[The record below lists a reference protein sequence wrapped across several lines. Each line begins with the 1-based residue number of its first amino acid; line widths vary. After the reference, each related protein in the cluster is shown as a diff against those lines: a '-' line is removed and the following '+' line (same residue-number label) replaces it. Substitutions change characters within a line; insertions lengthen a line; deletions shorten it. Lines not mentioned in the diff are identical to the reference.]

1 MAPTPRRV
9 RQLLSWIATAA
20 VWCSVLTAV
29 IVVGA
34 HSAFPRIDP
43 ASAAVLGGIGAACAG
58 LLMWRA
64 AGRIAPGRRVTYQLL
79 AAGIQTIA
87 AAIAASCWLPGGA
100 ASVTAGLGFSTA
112 VVIWSLALLRLPDNG
127 WDPQAVQ
134 RRLVD
139 GAFVGLCFLFALW
152 LLAFRPLFQQ
162 YRGHLADG
170 DLAIVIPAMMG
181 VIMLGVGFTT
191 TFRIQRWRRRH
202 ALAYMAVFAVHLTAM
217 ATFITWQWNR
227 PDERV
232 LWWSVAWVATCAALL
247 GVTYLART
255 QKPAPV
261 DKPNYPGV
269 HYTVMGGA
277 AGLAAA
283 AVLFNGAHAGALPLD
298 AALLALAAAGALAAR
313 LVLTYFDVRRV
324 TGEAAARQ
332 RKLSA
337 IVGVASDTVLVLDP
351 DLTVTWHPEDSAW
364 RPATES
370 GSCVGASFLDLVH
383 IDDRRGAEE
392 DLRALLDG
400 ISHTRHVSLNVRV
413 RDSARRWRH
422 TETVVTDL
430 RGKPQVRGLVARV
443 EDVGARRSL
452 ETELARMAYTDPL
465 TGLANRRALL
475 QSLEDG
481 VSAEEHQTALLLLDL
496 DGFKNVNDTRGHDFG
511 DELLVEVSRRIKE
524 LLRPTDVGARL
535 GGDEFAILLRA
546 SWSEAVATGKALVAR
561 LGEPYDFHD
570 ESTVFTTGSVG
581 IATAAEGLGDPEILL
596 RNADLALRAAK
607 QAGKNRY
614 ATYDAEFD
622 RKVRRRNELTQELR
636 GAIRRDELR
645 LVYQPVFATADRSI
659 VGAEA
664 LMRWHHPRLG
674 HVSPGEFIPAAT
686 ESGLTQD
693 LAVWTVNRA
702 AEQLATWAA
711 AGIKAW
717 ISVNVSV
724 KELHTH
730 LFATEVN
737 TALIAAGVPARRL
750 VLEVTEHDF
759 SHQMNTLVAQLSAL
773 RGAGVRIALDDFG
786 SGYSSLGQLDRLP
799 VDILK
804 IDRDLVA
811 KDDGGVGPLAAV
823 TVELGRLLGMEVIAE
838 GVETDTQLNA
848 MIAAEAP
855 LVQGYLLA
863 KPMEP
868 DDLTRWLADD
878 PKSLPPALPAQSAP
892 AEPVAPVTVPDDAAE
907 APQTGDTPN
916 DVPKSEKS

>member
-1 MAPTPRRV
+1 MTATPRRV
-9 RQLLSWIATAA
+9 RQLLSWTATAA
-20 VWCSVLTAV
+20 VWCSVLTAA
-29 IVVGA
+29 IVVGLQTSPGSIA
-34 HSAFPRIDP
+34 PGT
-43 ASAAVLGGIGAACAG
+43 AAALGSVGAACAG
-58 LLMWRA
+58 SLMWRA
-64 AGRIAPGRRVTYQLL
+64 AGRIAAGRRPTYQLM
-79 AAGIQTIA
+79 AAGIQTMA
-87 AAIAASCWLPGGA
+87 AAFAASCWLPDPAADSVAGTGFA
-100 ASVTAGLGFSTA
+100 ASVVLWA
-112 VVIWSLALLRLPDNG
+112 LALLRLPDSG
-127 WDPQAVQ
+127 WAPQAVQ

-139 GAFVGLCFLFALW
+139 GSFVGLCALFFSWTLFA
-152 LLAFRPLFQQ
+152 RPLFAEM
-162 YRGHLADG
+162 RGPLGEG
-170 DLAIVIPAMMG
+170 DLAIVIPGMMG
-181 VIMLGVGFTT
+181 IVMLGVGFTT

-202 ALAYMAVFAVHLTAM
+202 AFAYVAVFAVHFTGLS
-217 ATFITWQWNR
+217 TFVAWQWGR
-227 PDERV
+227 PEDRV
-232 LWWSVAWVATCAALL
+232 LWWSVLWVATCAALL
-247 GVTYLART
+247 GVTFLART

-269 HYTVMGGA
+269 HYTVMAGA
-277 AGLAAA
+277 GALAAA
-283 AVLFNGAHAGALPLD
+283 AVLINGATRGTLPLD
-298 AALLALAAAGALAAR
+298 ATLLGLAAVGALGAR
-313 LVLTYFDVRRV
+313 LTLTYFDVRRV

-332 RKLSA
+332 RRLSA

-364 RPATES
+364 RPATEA
-370 GSCVGASFLDLVH
+370 GTCVGASFLDLVH
-383 IDDRRGAEE
+383 IDDRRGTEE
-392 DLRALLDG
+392 DLRTLLDG
-400 ISHTRHVSLNVRV
+400 LSHTGQVSLNIRV

-430 RGKPQVRGLVARV
+430 RGRPQVRGLVARV

-452 ETELARMAYTDPL
+452 ETELARMAYSDPL

-481 VSAEEHQTALLLLDL
+481 VAAEEHQTALLLLDL

-546 SWSEAVATGKALVAR
+546 SWSEAVATAKALVAR
-561 LGEPYDFHD
+561 LSEPYEFHD
-570 ESTVFTTGSVG
+570 ESTVFVTGSVG
-581 IATAAEGLGDPEILL
+581 IATAAEGLGDPELLL

-622 RKVRRRNELTQELR
+622 RRVRRKNELSQELR
-636 GAIRRDELR
+636 GAIGRDELR
-645 LVYQPVFATADRSI
+645 LVYQPVYDITDRTI

-664 LMRWHHPRLG
+664 LLRWNHPRLG
-674 HVSPGEFIPAAT
+674 QVSPGEFIPAAT

-702 AEQLATWAA
+702 AEQLAAWQTG
-711 AGIKAW
+711 GIKAW

-737 TALIAAGVPARRL
+737 TALIAAGVPAKRL

-759 SHQMNTLVAQLSAL
+759 SHQMNTLIAQLGAL

-786 SGYSSLGQLDRLP
+786 SGYSSLGQLERLP
-799 VDILK
+799 VDIIK
-804 IDRDLVA
+804 IDRDLIA

-823 TVELGRLLGMEVIAE
+823 TVALGRILGMEVIAE
-838 GVETDTQLNA
+838 GVETDLQLNA
-848 MIAAEAP
+848 MIAAQAP

-863 KPMEP
+863 KPMDP
-868 DDLTRWLADD
+868 DDLTRWLTEE
-878 PKSLPPALPAQSAP
+878 PRALASEAY
-892 AEPVAPVTVPDDAAE
+892 TVPE
-907 APQTGDTPN
+907 PRDTPS
-916 DVPKSEKS
+916 DVPESEKS

>member
-1 MAPTPRRV
+1 MTPTPRRV
-9 RQLLSWIATAA
+9 RQSLSWTATAA
-20 VWCSVLTAV
+20 VWCSVLA
-29 IVVGA
+29 
-34 HSAFPRIDP
+34 
-43 ASAAVLGGIGAACAG
+43 AAVVVALDTSPQTIAPGTAAALGSLGAACAG
-58 LLMWRA
+58 SLMWRA
-64 AGRIAPGRRVTYQLL
+64 AKRIEPGRRTTYQLM
-79 AAGIQTIA
+79 AAGIQTMAASFA
-87 AAIAASCWLPGGA
+87 AACWLPDPAGDAVAGSGFA
-100 ASVTAGLGFSTA
+100 AA
-112 VVIWSLALLRLPDNG
+112 VVLWALALLRLPDRG
-127 WDPQAVQ
+127 WAPQAVQ

-139 GAFVGLCFLFALW
+139 GSFVGLCVLFFAWTLFA
-152 LLAFRPLFQQ
+152 RPLFAQM
-162 YRGHLADG
+162 RGPLGEG
-170 DLAIVIPAMMG
+170 DLAIVIPGMMG
-181 VIMLGVGFTT
+181 IVMLGVGFTT

-202 ALAYMAVFAVHLTAM
+202 ASAYLAVFAVHFTGLS
-217 ATFITWQWNR
+217 TFVAWQWLR
-227 PDERV
+227 PEARV

-247 GVTYLART
+247 GVTYLAARH
-255 QKPAPV
+255 QKPAPI

-269 HYTVMGGA
+269 HYTVMAGA
-277 AGLAAA
+277 GALAAA
-283 AVLFNGAHAGALPLD
+283 TVLINGATRGALPLD
-298 AALLALAAAGALAAR
+298 ATLLGLAAVGALGAR

-324 TGEAAARQ
+324 TGEATARQ
-332 RKLSA
+332 RRLAA
-337 IVGVASDTVLVLDP
+337 IVGVASDTVLVLDE

-364 RPATES
+364 RPATDS
-370 GSCVGASFLDLVH
+370 GECLGASFLDLVH
-383 IDDRRGAEE
+383 VDDRRHTEE
-392 DLRALLDG
+392 DLHSLLNG
-400 ISHTRHVSLNVRV
+400 LSHTGQISLNVRV
-413 RDSARRWRH
+413 RDATRRWRH
-422 TETVVTDL
+422 TETVVSDL
-430 RGKPQVRGLVARV
+430 RGRPQVRGLVARI

-452 ETELARMAYTDPL
+452 ETELARMAYSDPL

-481 VSAEEHQTALLLLDL
+481 VAAEEYQTALLLLDL

-546 SWSEAVATGKALVAR
+546 SRSEAVATAKALVDR
-561 LGEPYDFHD
+561 LAEPYEFHD
-570 ESTVFTTGSVG
+570 ESTVFVTGSVG
-581 IATAAEGLGDPEILL
+581 IATAAEGLGDPELLL

-622 RKVRRRNELTQELR
+622 RVVRRKNELTQELR
-636 GAIRRDELR
+636 GAIDRDELH

-674 HVSPGEFIPAAT
+674 QVSPGEFIPAAT

-702 AEQLATWAA
+702 AEQLAQWHS

-724 KELHTH
+724 KELHTA

-737 TALIAAGVPARRL
+737 TALIAAGVPAKRL

-759 SHQMNTLVAQLSAL
+759 SHQMNTLIAQLGAL

-804 IDRDLVA
+804 IDRDLIA

-823 TVELGRLLGMEVIAE
+823 TVALGRILGMEVIAE
-838 GVETDTQLNA
+838 GVETDLQLNA
-848 MIAAEAP
+848 MIAAQAP

-863 KPMEP
+863 KPMDP
-868 DDLTRWLADD
+868 DDLTRWLTEE
-878 PKSLPPALPAQSAP
+878 PKALTT
-892 AEPVAPVTVPDDAAE
+892 EPYGVPG
-907 APQTGDTPN
+907 PRDTPT
-916 DVPKSEKS
+916 DVPESEKS

>member
-1 MAPTPRRV
+1 MTPTPRRV

-20 VWCSVLTAV
+20 VWCSVLAAAV
-29 IVVGA
+29 VVGT
-34 HSAFPRIDP
+34 HTSLRLIDP
-43 ASAAVLGGIGAACAG
+43 DTAAALGSIGAAGAG

-64 AGRIAPGRRVTYQLL
+64 AGHVASGRRVTYQLM
-79 AAGIQTIA
+79 AAGIQTTAATVA
-87 AAIAASCWLPGGA
+87 AACWLPTTA
-100 ASVTAGLGFSTA
+100 ADAAAGCGFSAA
-112 VVIWSLALLRLPDNG
+112 VVLWALALLRLPDSG
-127 WDPQAVQ
+127 WAPQAVQ

-139 GAFVGLCFLFALW
+139 GAFVGLCALFGLW
-152 LLAFRPLFQQ
+152 LLVARPLFQEF
-162 YRGHLADG
+162 RGHLGEG
-170 DLAIVIPAMMG
+170 DLAIVVPALMG
-181 VIMLGVGFTT
+181 VVMLGVGFTT

-202 ALAYMAVFAVHLTAM
+202 AFAYMAVFAVHFTGM
-217 ATFITWQWNR
+217 ALYVSWQWDR
-227 PDERV
+227 PEARV
-232 LWWSVAWVATCAALL
+232 LWWSVAWVATCACLL
-247 GVTYLART
+247 GVTYLARS
-255 QKPAPV
+255 QRPAPI

-269 HYTVMGGA
+269 HYTVMAGA
-277 AGLAAA
+277 AAFAAA
-283 AVLFNGAHAGALPLD
+283 AVLIHGAGNGDLPLD
-298 AALLALAAAGALAAR
+298 ATLLALAASATLAAR
-313 LVLTYFDVRRV
+313 LVLTYLDVRRV
-324 TGEAAARQ
+324 AAEAADRQ
-332 RKLSA
+332 RRLTA

-351 DLTVTWHPEDSAW
+351 DLTVTWHPDDSAW
-364 RPATES
+364 RPATDA
-370 GSCVGASFLDLVH
+370 GRCVGASFLDLVH
-383 IDDRRGAEE
+383 VDDRRGAEE
-392 DLRALLDG
+392 DLRSLLDG
-400 ISHTRHVSLNVRV
+400 LGHAGQVSLNIRV
-413 RDSARRWRH
+413 RDSSRRWRH
-422 TETVVTDL
+422 TETVVSDL
-430 RGKPQVRGLVARV
+430 RGRPQVRGLVARV

-452 ETELARMAYTDPL
+452 ETELARLAYTDPL

-481 VSAEEHQTALLLLDL
+481 VAAEEHETALLLLDL

-546 SWSEAVATGKALVAR
+546 SWFQAVATAKVLVER
-561 LGEPYDFHD
+561 LAEPYEFHD
-570 ESTVFTTGSVG
+570 DSTVFVTGSVG
-581 IATAAEGLGDPEILL
+581 IATAAEGLEDPEILL

-607 QAGKNRY
+607 QAGKNRH
-614 ATYDAEFD
+614 ATYDADFD

-636 GAIRRDELR
+636 GAIDRDELR
-645 LVYQPVFATADRSI
+645 LVYQPVFSVSDRTI

-664 LMRWHHPRLG
+664 LLRWNHPRLG
-674 HVSPGEFIPAAT
+674 QVSPGEFIPAAT

-693 LAVWTVNRA
+693 LAVWAVNRA
-702 AEQLATWAA
+702 AEQLAAWHS

-737 TALIAAGVPARRL
+737 TALIAAGVPAKRL

-759 SHQMNTLVAQLSAL
+759 SHQMNTLIAQLGAL

-804 IDRDLVA
+804 IDRDLIA

-838 GVETDTQLNA
+838 GVETDLQLNA
-848 MIAAEAP
+848 MIAAQAP

-863 KPMEP
+863 KPMDP
-868 DDLTRWLADD
+868 DDLTRWLTEE
-878 PKSLPPALPAQSAP
+878 PKALSSKPTAAP
-892 AEPVAPVTVPDDAAE
+892 SGDA
-907 APQTGDTPN
+907 GDTPS
-916 DVPKSEKS
+916 DVPESEKS

>member
-1 MAPTPRRV
+1 MTATPRRV
-9 RQLLSWIATAA
+9 RQLLSWTATAA
-20 VWCSVLTAV
+20 VWCSVLAAA
-29 IVVGA
+29 IVVGLQSSFQPIA
-34 HSAFPRIDP
+34 PGT
-43 ASAAVLGGIGAACAG
+43 AAALGSFGAACAG
-58 LLMWRA
+58 SLMWRA
-64 AGRIAPGRRVTYQLL
+64 AGRITAGRRTTYQLM
-79 AAGIQTIA
+79 AAGIQTTA
-87 AAIAASCWLPGGA
+87 AAFAAACWLPDPAADAVAGTGFA
-100 ASVTAGLGFSTA
+100 ASVVLWA
-112 VVIWSLALLRLPDNG
+112 LALLRLPDSG
-127 WDPQAVQ
+127 WEPQAVQ

-139 GAFVGLCFLFALW
+139 GAFVGLCALFFAWTLFA
-152 LLAFRPLFQQ
+152 RPLFAEV
-162 YRGHLADG
+162 RGPLGEG
-170 DLAIVIPAMMG
+170 DLAIVIPGMMG
-181 VIMLGVGFTT
+181 VVLLGVGFTT

-202 ALAYMAVFAVHLTAM
+202 AFAYLAVFAVHFTGLS
-217 ATFITWQWNR
+217 TFVSWQWDR
-227 PDERV
+227 PEGRV
-232 LWWSVAWVATCAALL
+232 LWWSVLWVATCAALL
-247 GVTYLART
+247 GVTYLARS

-269 HYTVMGGA
+269 HYTVMAGA
-277 AGLAAA
+277 AALAAA
-283 AVLFNGAHAGALPLD
+283 AVLINGATRGPLPLD
-298 AALLALAAAGALAAR
+298 ATLLGLAAVAALGAR
-313 LVLTYFDVRRV
+313 LTLTYFDVRRV

-332 RKLSA
+332 RRLSA

-370 GSCVGASFLDLVH
+370 GTCVGASFLDLVH
-383 IDDRRGAEE
+383 VDDRRNTEE
-392 DLRALLDG
+392 DLRTLLDG
-400 ISHTRHVSLNVRV
+400 LSHTGQVSLNIRV

-430 RGKPQVRGLVARV
+430 RGRPQVRGLVARM

-452 ETELARMAYTDPL
+452 ETELARMAYSDPL

-481 VSAEEHQTALLLLDL
+481 VAAEEHQTALLLLDL

-546 SWSEAVATGKALVAR
+546 SWSEAVATAKALVAR
-561 LGEPYDFHD
+561 LGEPYEFHD
-570 ESTVFTTGSVG
+570 ESTVFVTGSVG
-581 IATAAEGLGDPEILL
+581 IATAAEGLGDPELLL

-622 RKVRRRNELTQELR
+622 RRVRRKNELSQELR
-636 GAIRRDELR
+636 GAIGRDELR
-645 LVYQPVFATADRSI
+645 LVYQPVFDVTDRTI

-664 LMRWHHPRLG
+664 LLRWNHPRLG
-674 HVSPGEFIPAAT
+674 QVSPGEFIPAAT

-702 AEQLATWAA
+702 AEQLAAWQNG
-711 AGIKAW
+711 GIKAW

-737 TALIAAGVPARRL
+737 TALIAAGVPAKRL

-759 SHQMNTLVAQLSAL
+759 SHQMNTLIAQLGAL

-786 SGYSSLGQLDRLP
+786 SGYSSLGQLERLP
-799 VDILK
+799 VDIIK
-804 IDRDLVA
+804 IDRDLIA

-823 TVELGRLLGMEVIAE
+823 TVALGRILGMEVIAE
-838 GVETDTQLNA
+838 GVETDLQLNA
-848 MIAAEAP
+848 MIAAQAP

-863 KPMEP
+863 KPMDP
-868 DDLTRWLADD
+868 DDLTRWLTEE
-878 PKSLPPALPAQSAP
+878 PKALASEAH
-892 AEPVAPVTVPDDAAE
+892 PVPRPR
-907 APQTGDTPN
+907 DTPN
-916 DVPKSEKS
+916 DVPGSEKS

>member
-1 MAPTPRRV
+1 MTPTPRRV
-9 RQLLSWIATAA
+9 RQLLSWTATAA
-20 VWCSVLTAV
+20 VWCSVLAAAV
-29 IVVGA
+29 VVGL
-34 HSAFPRIDP
+34 HTSFGLIDP
-43 ASAAVLGGIGAACAG
+43 DTAAALGSVGAAGAG

-64 AGRIAPGRRVTYQLL
+64 AGRVKAGRRVTYQLM
-79 AAGIQTIA
+79 AAGIQTTAATVA
-87 AAIAASCWLPGGA
+87 AACWLPATA
-100 ASVTAGLGFSTA
+100 AAVAAGCGFSAA
-112 VVIWSLALLRLPDNG
+112 VVLWSLALLRLPDNG
-127 WDPQAVQ
+127 WAPQAVQ

-139 GAFVGLCFLFALW
+139 GAFVGLCVLFGLW
-152 LLAFRPLFQQ
+152 LLAARPLFHEF
-162 YRGHLADG
+162 RGHLGDG

-181 VIMLGVGFTT
+181 IVMLGVGVTT

-202 ALAYMAVFAVHLTAM
+202 AFAYVAVFAVHFTGM
-217 ATFITWQWNR
+217 ALFASWQWDR
-227 PDERV
+227 PEARV

-247 GVTYLART
+247 GVTYLARS

-261 DKPNYPGV
+261 DKPSYPGV
-269 HYTVMGGA
+269 HYTVMAGA
-277 AGLAAA
+277 AAFAAA
-283 AVLFNGAHAGALPLD
+283 TVLVHGAGVGALPLD
-298 AALLALAAAGALAAR
+298 AALLGLAAAATLAAR
-313 LVLTYFDVRRV
+313 LILTHLDVRRV
-324 TGEAAARQ
+324 TGEADARQ
-332 RKLSA
+332 RRLTA

-351 DLTVTWHPEDSAW
+351 DLTVTWHPDDSAW
-364 RPATES
+364 RPATDA
-370 GSCVGASFLDLVH
+370 GRCIGASFLELVH
-383 IDDRRGAEE
+383 VDDRRGAEE
-392 DLRALLDG
+392 DLRSLLDG
-400 ISHTRHVSLNVRV
+400 LGHAGKVSLNVRV
-413 RDSARRWRH
+413 RDSSRRWRH
-422 TETVVTDL
+422 TETVVSDL
-430 RGKPQVRGLVARV
+430 RGRPQVRGLVARV

-452 ETELARMAYTDPL
+452 ETELARLAYTDPL

-481 VSAEEHQTALLLLDL
+481 VAAEEYQTALLLLDL

-546 SWSEAVATGKALVAR
+546 TWSEAVATAKVLVER
-561 LGEPYDFHD
+561 LAEPYEFHD
-570 ESTVFTTGSVG
+570 DSSVFVTGSVG
-581 IATAAEGLGDPEILL
+581 IATAAEGLEDPEILL

-607 QAGKNRY
+607 QAGKNRH

-636 GAIRRDELR
+636 GAIDRDELR
-645 LVYQPVFATADRSI
+645 LVYQPVFNVSDRSI

-664 LMRWHHPRLG
+664 LLRWSHPRLG
-674 HVSPGEFIPAAT
+674 QVSPGEFIPAAT

-702 AEQLATWAA
+702 AEQLAAWHS

-737 TALIAAGVPARRL
+737 TALIAAGVPAKRL

-759 SHQMNTLVAQLSAL
+759 SHQMNTLIAQLGAL

-804 IDRDLVA
+804 IDRDLIA

-838 GVETDTQLNA
+838 GVETDLQLNA

-863 KPMEP
+863 KPMDP
-868 DDLTRWLADD
+868 DDLTHWLTEEPKALASGPIAVPGTGPGAAAD
-878 PKSLPPALPAQSAP
+878 P
-892 AEPVAPVTVPDDAAE
+892 
-907 APQTGDTPN
+907 GDTPN
-916 DVPKSEKS
+916 DVPESEKS

>member
-1 MAPTPRRV
+1 MTPTPRRV
-9 RQLLSWIATAA
+9 RQLLSWTATAA
-20 VWCSVLTAV
+20 VWCSVLAAAV
-29 IVVGA
+29 VVGVQ
-34 HSAFPRIDP
+34 SELPRIDP
-43 ASAAVLGGIGAACAG
+43 ASAAVLGSFGAASAG

-64 AGRIAPGRRVTYQLL
+64 AGRIKQGRRVTYQLM
-79 AAGIQTIA
+79 AAGIQTTAATVA
-87 AAIAASCWLPGGA
+87 AACWLPTGTDDL
-100 ASVTAGLGFSTA
+100 VAGMGFSAA
-112 VVIWSLALLRLPDNG
+112 VVLWALALLRLPDNG
-127 WDPQAVQ
+127 WAPLGVQ

-139 GAFVGLCFLFALW
+139 GAFVGLCFLFVIW
-152 LLAFRPLFQQ
+152 LLVARPLFQQ
-162 YRGHLADG
+162 FRGHLEDG

-181 VIMLGVGFTT
+181 IVMLGVGVTT

-202 ALAYMAVFAVHLTAM
+202 AFAYMAVFAVHFTGM
-217 ATFITWQWNR
+217 ATFTTWQWGR
-227 PDERV
+227 PDERI

-255 QKPAPV
+255 QKPAPI

-269 HYTVMGGA
+269 HYTVMGAA

-283 AVLFNGAHAGALPLD
+283 AVLFNGANAGALPLD
-298 AALLALAAAGALAAR
+298 AALLGLAAAGALAAR

-324 TGEAAARQ
+324 TGEAAERQ

-351 DLTVTWHPEDSAW
+351 DLTVTWHPDDSAW
-364 RPATES
+364 RPATDA
-370 GSCVGASFLDLVH
+370 GHCVGAAFLDLVH
-383 IDDRRGAEE
+383 AEDRRTAEE
-392 DLRALLDG
+392 VLRALLDG
-400 ISHTRHVSLNVRV
+400 AVRSSRISMNIRV

-430 RGKPQVRGLVARV
+430 RGKSQVRGLVARM

-546 SWSEAVATGKALVAR
+546 SWAEAVATAKSLVAR
-561 LGEPYDFHD
+561 LGEPYEFHD

-614 ATYDAEFD
+614 ATYDADFD
-622 RKVRRRNELTQELR
+622 RKVRRKNELTQELR
-636 GAIRRDELR
+636 GAINRNELR
-645 LVYQPVFATADRSI
+645 LVFQPVFAIADRTI

-664 LMRWHHPRLG
+664 LLRWNHPRLG
-674 HVSPGEFIPAAT
+674 NVSPGEFIPAAT

-702 AEQLATWAA
+702 AEQLATWAS

-786 SGYSSLGQLDRLP
+786 SGYSSLGQLERLP
-799 VDILK
+799 VDIIK
-804 IDRDLVA
+804 IDRDLIA

-823 TVELGRLLGMEVIAE
+823 TVELGRILGMEVIAE
-838 GVETDTQLNA
+838 GVETDTQLQA
-848 MIAAEAP
+848 MIAARAP

-863 KPMEP
+863 RPMEP
-868 DDLTRWLADD
+868 DDLTRWLTEEPRA
-878 PKSLPPALPAQSAP
+878 LPPAPAAAAP
-892 AEPVAPVTVPDDAAE
+892 AIAVEPETPDG
-907 APQTGDTPN
+907 PGDTPT
-916 DVPKSEKS
+916 DVPNSEKS

>member
-1 MAPTPRRV
+1 MTPTPRRV
-9 RQLLSWIATAA
+9 RQSLSWIATAA
-20 VWCSVLTAV
+20 VWFSVLTAAL
-29 IVVGA
+29 VVGA
-34 HSAFPRIDP
+34 RPAPGLIDQDT
-43 ASAAVLGGIGAACAG
+43 AAALGGVGTACAG

-79 AAGIQTIA
+79 AAGIQTTGATVA
-87 AAIAASCWLPGGA
+87 AACWLPGGA
-100 ASVTAGLGFSTA
+100 ADLVAGAGFSA
-112 VVIWSLALLRLPDNG
+112 AIVLWALALLRLPDNG
-127 WDPQAVQ
+127 WAPQAVQ

-139 GAFVGLCFLFALW
+139 GTFVGLCILFTFW
-152 LLAFRPLFQQ
+152 LLVGRPLFELH
-162 YRGHLADG
+162 RSRLADG
-170 DLAIVIPAMMG
+170 DLAIVIPGMMG
-181 VIMLGVGFTT
+181 AIMLGVGLTT
-191 TFRIQRWRRRH
+191 TFRIRRWRRRH
-202 ALAYMAVFAVHLTAM
+202 AFAYIAVFAVHFTGMSMYA
-217 ATFITWQWNR
+217 AWQWDR
-227 PDERV
+227 PEERV

-247 GVTYLART
+247 GVTYLARN
-255 QKPAPV
+255 QKPAV
-261 DKPNYPGV
+261 DDKPSYPGV
-269 HYTVMGGA
+269 HYGVMAGSG
-277 AGLAAA
+277 GLAAA
-283 AVLFNGAHAGALPLD
+283 AVLVNGAREGALPLD
-298 AALLALAAAGALAAR
+298 AALLGLAAAGALGAR

-324 TGEAAARQ
+324 TGEAGARQ
-332 RKLSA
+332 RRLSA

-351 DLTVTWHPEDSAW
+351 DPDSRFTVTWRPEDSAW
-364 RPATES
+364 SPATET
-370 GSCVGASFLDLVH
+370 GRCVGASFLDLVH

-392 DLRALLDG
+392 DLRSLLDG
-400 ISHTRHVSLNVRV
+400 YGQSSQSGHVTLNVRI
-413 RDSARRWRH
+413 RDANRRWRH
-422 TETVVTDL
+422 TEAVVSDL
-430 RGKPQVRGLVARV
+430 RGKPQVRGLVARIQ
-443 EDVGARRSL
+443 DIGARRSL
-452 ETELARMAYTDPL
+452 ESELARMAYTDPL

-481 VSAEEHQTALLLLDL
+481 VAAEEHRTALLLLDL

-546 SWSEAVATGKALVAR
+546 SRAEAVATAKSLVER
-561 LGEPYDFHD
+561 LAEPHEFHD

-581 IATAAEGLGDPEILL
+581 IATAADGLDDPEVLL

-614 ATYDAEFD
+614 ASYDAEFD
-622 RKVRRRNELTQELR
+622 RLVRRKNELTHELR
-636 GAIRRDELR
+636 GAIARDELR
-645 LVYQPVFATADRSI
+645 LVYQPVFSVADRTI

-664 LMRWHHPRLG
+664 LMRWNHPRLG
-674 HVSPGEFIPAAT
+674 NVSPGEFIPAAT

-693 LAVWTVNRA
+693 LAVWTVTRA
-702 AEQLATWAA
+702 ADQLAAWHS

-737 TALIAAGVPARRL
+737 TALISAGVPARRL

-759 SHQMNTLVAQLSAL
+759 SHQMNTLIAQLGAL

-804 IDRDLVA
+804 IDRDLIA

-838 GVETDTQLNA
+838 GVETDTQLQA
-848 MIAAEAP
+848 MIAAQAP

-868 DDLTRWLADD
+868 DDLTRWLTEEPLA
-878 PKSLPPALPAQSAP
+878 LPPAPRD
-892 AEPVAPVTVPDDAAE
+892 TPDD
-907 APQTGDTPN
+907 
-916 DVPKSEKS
+916 VPESEKS

>member
-1 MAPTPRRV
+1 MTPTPRRV
-9 RQLLSWIATAA
+9 RQLLSWTATAG
-20 VWCSVLTAV
+20 VWCSVLTAAL
-29 IVVGA
+29 VVGA
-34 HSAFPRIDP
+34 HTSLEQIGPD
-43 ASAAVLGGIGAACAG
+43 SAAALGSIGAAGAG

-64 AGRIAPGRRVTYQLL
+64 AGRIKVGRRVTYQLM
-79 AAGIQTIA
+79 AAGIQTTAATVA
-87 AAIAASCWLPGGA
+87 AACWLPTTA
-100 ASVTAGLGFSTA
+100 ADVAAGCGFTTA
-112 VVIWSLALLRLPDNG
+112 VILWALALLRLPDSG
-127 WDPQAVQ
+127 WSPQAVQ

-139 GAFVGLCFLFALW
+139 GAFVGLCALFALW
-152 LLAFRPLFQQ
+152 LLAARPLFKE

-170 DLAIVIPAMMG
+170 DLAIVIPLMLG
-181 VIMLGVGFTT
+181 VIMLGVGVTT

-202 ALAYMAVFAVHLTAM
+202 AFAYLAVFAVHLTGTAM
-217 ATFITWQWNR
+217 YTTWQWDR
-227 PDERV
+227 PEERV

-247 GVTYLART
+247 GVTYLARS
-255 QKPAPV
+255 QKPAPI

-277 AGLAAA
+277 AAIAAA
-283 AVLFNGAHAGALPLD
+283 AVLIHGASEGALPLD
-298 AALLALAAAGALAAR
+298 ATLLALAASGALAAR
-313 LVLTYFDVRRV
+313 LVLTYLDVRRV
-324 TGEAAARQ
+324 AVEAAARQ
-332 RKLSA
+332 RKLAA
-337 IVGVASDTVLVLDP
+337 IVGVTSDTVLVLDP
-351 DLTVTWHPEDSAW
+351 DLTVTWRSEDSVW
-364 RPATES
+364 SPATDA
-370 GSCVGASFLDLVH
+370 GNCVGASFLELVH
-383 IDDRRGAEE
+383 MDDRRGVEE
-392 DLRALLDG
+392 DLRTLLDG
-400 ISHTRHVSLNVRV
+400 LNSAGQVSLNIRV
-413 RDSARRWRH
+413 RDSMRRWRH
-422 TETVVTDL
+422 TETVVNDL
-430 RGKPQVRGLVARV
+430 RGQPQVRGLVVRV

-452 ETELARMAYTDPL
+452 ETELARLAYTDPL

-481 VSAEEHQTALLLLDL
+481 VAAEEHQTGLLLLDL

-546 SWSEAVATGKALVAR
+546 SWSEAVATAKALVAR
-561 LGEPYDFHD
+561 LAEPYEFHD
-570 ESTVFTTGSVG
+570 DSTVFVTGSVG
-581 IATAAEGLGDPEILL
+581 IATAAEGLDDPEILL
-596 RNADLALRAAK
+596 RNADLALREAK

-636 GAIRRDELR
+636 GAIDRDELR
-645 LVYQPVFATADRSI
+645 LVYQPVFSVSDRTI

-664 LMRWHHPRLG
+664 LLRWNHPRLG
-674 HVSPGEFIPAAT
+674 HVSPNEFIPAAT

-702 AEQLATWAA
+702 AEQLATWHAVS
-711 AGIKAW
+711 IKAW

-737 TALIAAGVPARRL
+737 TALIAAGVPAKRL

-759 SHQMNTLVAQLSAL
+759 SHQMNTLIAQLGAL

-804 IDRDLVA
+804 IDRDLIA

-838 GVETDTQLNA
+838 GVETDTQLQA
-848 MIAAEAP
+848 MIAAKAP

-863 KPMEP
+863 KPMHP
-868 DDLTRWLADD
+868 DDLTRWLTEE
-878 PKSLPPALPAQSAP
+878 PRALPAEP
-892 AEPVAPVTVPDDAAE
+892 AAVPAPVP
-907 APQTGDTPN
+907 APRDTPV
-916 DVPKSEKS
+916 DVPQSEKS

>member
-1 MAPTPRRV
+1 MTPTPRRV
-9 RQLLSWIATAA
+9 RQSLSWTATAA
-20 VWCSVLTAV
+20 VWCSVLA
-29 IVVGA
+29 
-34 HSAFPRIDP
+34 
-43 ASAAVLGGIGAACAG
+43 AAVTVALDTAFGTIAPGTAAALGSLGAACAG
-58 LLMWRA
+58 SLMWRA
-64 AGRIAPGRRVTYQLL
+64 AGRIEPGRRTTYQLM
-79 AAGIQTIA
+79 AAGIQTMAASFA
-87 AAIAASCWLPGGA
+87 AACWLPDPAGDAVAGSGFA
-100 ASVTAGLGFSTA
+100 AA
-112 VVIWSLALLRLPDNG
+112 VVLWALALLRLPDRG
-127 WDPQAVQ
+127 WAPQAVQ

-139 GAFVGLCFLFALW
+139 GSFVGLCVLFFAWTLFA
-152 LLAFRPLFQQ
+152 RPLFAQM
-162 YRGHLADG
+162 RGPLGEG
-170 DLAIVIPAMMG
+170 DLAIVIPGMMG
-181 VIMLGVGFTT
+181 VVMLGVGFTT

-202 ALAYMAVFAVHLTAM
+202 ASAYLAVFAVHFTGLS
-217 ATFITWQWNR
+217 TFVAWQWLR
-227 PDERV
+227 PEERV
-232 LWWSVAWVATCAALL
+232 LWWSVAWVATCALLL
-247 GVTYLART
+247 GVTYTAARH
-255 QKPAPV
+255 QKPAPI

-269 HYTVMGGA
+269 HYTVMAGA
-277 AGLAAA
+277 GALAAA
-283 AVLFNGAHAGALPLD
+283 TVLINGATRGALPLD
-298 AALLALAAAGALAAR
+298 AALLGLAAVGALGAR

-324 TGEAAARQ
+324 TGEATARQ
-332 RKLSA
+332 RRLSA
-337 IVGVASDTVLVLDP
+337 IVGVASDTVLVLDER
-351 DLTVTWHPEDSAW
+351 LTVTWHPEDSAW
-364 RPATES
+364 RPSTDGGE
-370 GSCVGASFLDLVH
+370 CLGASFLDLVH
-383 IDDRRGAEE
+383 VDDRRHTEE

-400 ISHTRHVSLNVRV
+400 LSHTGQVSLNVRV
-413 RDSARRWRH
+413 RDAARRWRH
-422 TETVVTDL
+422 TETVVSDL
-430 RGKPQVRGLVARV
+430 RGRPQVRGLVARV

-452 ETELARMAYTDPL
+452 ETELARMAYSDPL

-481 VSAEEHQTALLLLDL
+481 VAAEEHQTALLLLDL

-546 SWSEAVATGKALVAR
+546 SRSEAVATAKALVDR
-561 LGEPYDFHD
+561 LGEPYEFHD
-570 ESTVFTTGSVG
+570 ESTVFVTGSVG
-581 IATAAEGLGDPEILL
+581 IATAAEGLGDPELLL

-622 RKVRRRNELTQELR
+622 RVVRRKNELSQELR
-636 GAIRRDELR
+636 GAIHRDELR
-645 LVYQPVFATADRSI
+645 LVYQPVFSTADRSI

-674 HVSPGEFIPAAT
+674 HVSPAEFIPAAT

-702 AEQLATWAA
+702 AEQLAAWANG
-711 AGIKAW
+711 GIKAW

-737 TALIAAGVPARRL
+737 TALIAAGVPAKRL

-759 SHQMNTLVAQLSAL
+759 SHQMNTLIAQLGAL

-804 IDRDLVA
+804 IDRDLIA

-823 TVELGRLLGMEVIAE
+823 TVALGRILGMEVIAE
-838 GVETDTQLNA
+838 GVETDLQLNA

-863 KPMEP
+863 KPMDP
-868 DDLTRWLADD
+868 DDLTRWLTEE
-878 PKSLPPALPAQSAP
+878 PKALASEAYD
-892 AEPVAPVTVPDDAAE
+892 VPG
-907 APQTGDTPN
+907 PRDTPS
-916 DVPKSEKS
+916 DVPESEKS

>member
-1 MAPTPRRV
+1 MTPTPRRV
-9 RQLLSWIATAA
+9 RQLLSWTATAA
-20 VWCSVLTAV
+20 VWCSVLTAAVVVSVHTSLRV
-29 IVVGA
+29 I
-34 HSAFPRIDP
+34 DLDT
-43 ASAAVLGGIGAACAG
+43 AAALGGIGAAGAG

-64 AGRIAPGRRVTYQLL
+64 AGHVAAGRRVTYQLM
-79 AAGIQTIA
+79 AAGIQTTAATVA
-87 AAIAASCWLPGGA
+87 AACWLPATA
-100 ASVTAGLGFSTA
+100 ADVAAGCGFSAA
-112 VVIWSLALLRLPDNG
+112 VVLFALALLRLPDSG
-127 WDPQAVQ
+127 WAPQGVQ

-139 GAFVGLCFLFALW
+139 GSFVGLCALFGLW
-152 LLAFRPLFQQ
+152 LLVARPLFKEF
-162 YRGHLADG
+162 RGHLADG
-170 DLAIVIPAMMG
+170 DLAIVVPAMMG
-181 VIMLGVGFTT
+181 IVMLGVGFTT
-191 TFRIQRWRRRH
+191 TFRIRRWRRRH
-202 ALAYMAVFAVHLTAM
+202 AFAYIAVFAVHATGM
-217 ATFITWQWNR
+217 ALYAAWQWGR
-227 PDERV
+227 PEERV

-247 GVTYLART
+247 GVTYLARN

-269 HYTVMGGA
+269 HYTVMAGA
-277 AGLAAA
+277 AAFAAA
-283 AVLFNGAHAGALPLD
+283 AVLVHGAGSGALPLD
-298 AALLALAAAGALAAR
+298 AALIGLAAAATLAAR
-313 LVLTYFDVRRV
+313 LILTYLDVRRV
-324 TGEAAARQ
+324 ATEAAARQ
-332 RKLSA
+332 RRLNA
-337 IVGVASDTVLVLDP
+337 IIGVASDTVLVLDP
-351 DLTVTWHPEDSAW
+351 DLTVTWHPEDAAW
-364 RPATES
+364 RPATDA
-370 GSCVGASFLDLVH
+370 GHCLGASFLELVH
-383 IDDRRGAEE
+383 VDDRRGAQE
-392 DLRALLDG
+392 DLRSLIDG
-400 ISHTRHVSLNVRV
+400 LGHAGQVSLNIRV
-413 RDSARRWRH
+413 RDASRRWRH
-422 TETVVTDL
+422 TETVVSDL
-430 RGKPQVRGLVARV
+430 RGRPQVRGLVARI

-452 ETELARMAYTDPL
+452 ETELARLAYTDPL

-481 VSAEEHQTALLLLDL
+481 VAAEEYQTALLLLDL

-546 SWSEAVATGKALVAR
+546 SWVEAVATAKVLVER
-561 LGEPYDFHD
+561 LAEPYGFHD
-570 ESTVFTTGSVG
+570 DSSVFVTGSVG
-581 IATAAEGLGDPEILL
+581 IATAAEGLDDPEILL

-614 ATYDAEFD
+614 ATYDADFD
-622 RKVRRRNELTQELR
+622 RRVRRRNELTQELR
-636 GAIRRDELR
+636 GAIDRDELR
-645 LVYQPVFATADRSI
+645 LVYQPVFSVADRSI

-664 LMRWHHPRLG
+664 LLRWRHPRLG
-674 HVSPGEFIPAAT
+674 QVSPGEFIPAAT

-693 LAVWTVNRA
+693 LAVWAVNRA
-702 AEQLATWAA
+702 AEQLAAWQNG
-711 AGIKAW
+711 GIKAW

-759 SHQMNTLVAQLSAL
+759 SHQMNTLVAQLGAL

-804 IDRDLVA
+804 IDRDLIA

-838 GVETDTQLNA
+838 GVETDLQLNA

-868 DDLTRWLADD
+868 DDLTRWLTEEPRALAAEPTAIPSDDD
-878 PKSLPPALPAQSAP
+878 PA
-892 AEPVAPVTVPDDAAE
+892 DR
-907 APQTGDTPN
+907 DTPT
-916 DVPKSEKS
+916 DVPESEKS

>member
-1 MAPTPRRV
+1 MTPTPRRV
-9 RQLLSWIATAA
+9 RRLLSWTATAA
-20 VWCSVLTAV
+20 VWCSVLIAAV
-29 IVVGA
+29 VVG
-34 HSAFPRIDP
+34 SQTSLQSINQDT
-43 ASAAVLGGIGAACAG
+43 AAALGSLGAACAG

-64 AGRIAPGRRVTYQLL
+64 AGHVKPGRRITYRLL
-79 AAGIQTIA
+79 AAGIQTTA
-87 AAIAASCWLPGGA
+87 ATIGAACWLPDGIADTVAGA
-100 ASVTAGLGFSTA
+100 GFSTA
-112 VVIWSLALLRLPDNG
+112 VVLWSFALLRLPDNE
-127 WDPQAVQ
+127 WDPKAVQ

-139 GAFVGLCFLFALW
+139 GAFVGLCTLFALW
-152 LLAFRPLFQQ
+152 LLLGRPLFQQ
-162 YRGHLADG
+162 QRGHVTGG
-170 DLAIVIPAMMG
+170 DFAIIIPTMMG
-181 VIMLGVGFTT
+181 VILLGVGITT
-191 TFRIQRWRRRH
+191 TLRIRHWRRRH
-202 ALAYMAVFAVHLTAM
+202 AIAHIAVFAVHFTGTAM
-217 ATFITWQWNR
+217 YTAWQWGR
-227 PDERV
+227 PEERV
-232 LWWSVAWVATCAALL
+232 LWWSVAWVATCTALL
-247 GVTYLART
+247 GVTYLARNR
-255 QKPAPV
+255 KPSPV
-261 DKPNYPGV
+261 DKPTYPGV
-269 HYTVMGGA
+269 HYTVLAGA
-277 AGLAAA
+277 AAVAAA
-283 AVLFNGAHAGALPLD
+283 AVLINGAMTGALPLD
-298 AALLALAAAGALAAR
+298 AALIGLTAAAALAAR
-313 LVLTYFDVRRV
+313 LILTFLDVHRV
-324 TGEAAARQ
+324 TAEASARQ

-370 GSCVGASFLDLVH
+370 GTCVGASFLELVH
-383 IDDRRGAEE
+383 IDDRRGAQE

-400 ISHTRHVSLNVRV
+400 LSHTGQAHLNIRI

-422 TETVVTDL
+422 TETVVNDL
-430 RGKPQVRGLVARV
+430 RGRPQVRGLVARV

-481 VSAEEHQTALLLLDL
+481 VAAEEHQTALLLLDL

-546 SWSEAVATGKALVAR
+546 NWSQAVATAKALVAR
-561 LGEPYDFHD
+561 LGEPYEFHD

-581 IATAAEGLGDPEILL
+581 IATAGEGLDDPEILL
-596 RNADLALRAAK
+596 RNADLALREAK
-607 QAGKNRY
+607 QAGKNRH

-622 RKVRRRNELTQELR
+622 RKVRRKNELTQELR
-636 GAIRRDELR
+636 GAITRDELR
-645 LVYQPVFATADRSI
+645 LVYQPVFSVADRTI

-664 LMRWHHPRLG
+664 LLRWNHPRLG
-674 HVSPGEFIPAAT
+674 QVSPGEFIPAAT

-702 AEQLATWAA
+702 AEQLAAWHS

-737 TALIAAGVPARRL
+737 TALIAAGVPAKRL

-759 SHQMNTLVAQLSAL
+759 SHQMNTLIAQLGAL

-804 IDRDLVA
+804 IDRDLIA

-838 GVETDTQLNA
+838 GVETDRQLQA
-848 MIAAEAP
+848 MIAAQAP

-868 DDLTRWLADD
+868 DDLTRWLTEE
-878 PKSLPPALPAQSAP
+878 PKALPPAPRA
-892 AEPVAPVTVPDDAAE
+892 VPS
-907 APQTGDTPN
+907 PRDTPH
-916 DVPKSEKS
+916 DVPESEKS

>member
-1 MAPTPRRV
+1 MSPSPRRA
-9 RQLLSWIATAA
+9 RLLTSWIAATA
-20 VWCSVLTAV
+20 VWCSVFAAAIVTGLRSSPDGLHVTTA
-29 IVVGA
+29 
-34 HSAFPRIDP
+34 
-43 ASAAVLGGIGAACAG
+43 ASLGSLGAACAG
-58 LLMWRA
+58 LLMWRTA
-64 AGRIAPGRRVTYQLL
+64 AHLAPTRRISYQLM
-79 AAGIQTIA
+79 AVGVQTTA
-87 AAIAASCWLPGGA
+87 AAVAASCWLPSGA
-100 ASVTAGLGFSTA
+100 ASFVAGLGFTA
-112 VVIWSLALLRLPDNG
+112 ALGLFGLALLRLPDER
-127 WDPQAVQ
+127 WDGAAVQ

-139 GAFVGLCFLFALW
+139 GSFVGICALFAFW
-152 LLAFRPLFQQ
+152 LVVARPWLQAH
-162 YRGHLADG
+162 RGHITTS
-170 DLAIVIPAMMG
+170 DLAIVVPGMLGI
-181 VIMLGVGFTT
+181 ILLGVGFTT
-191 TFRIQRWRRRH
+191 TFRLNRWRRRH
-202 ALAYMAVFAVHLTAM
+202 AFAYMAVLAVHTSSM
-217 ATFITWQWNR
+217 ALFATWQWQR
-227 PDERV
+227 PHTAS
-232 LWWSVAWVATCAALL
+232 LWWSVAWVASTAALL
-247 GVTYLART
+247 GVTYLALR
-255 QKPAPV
+255 QKPAI
-261 DKPNYPGV
+261 DKPNYPSL

-277 AGLAAA
+277 AVLAT
-283 AVLFNGAHAGALPLD
+283 AVFLHNGASSGPLPLD
-298 AALLALAAAGALAAR
+298 AALLALGAAAALGGR
-313 LVLTYFDVRRV
+313 LVLSNLDVRRV
-324 TGEAAARQ
+324 TGEAADRQ
-332 RKLSA
+332 RRLSA

-351 DLTVTWHPEDSAW
+351 RLTVTWHPESSAW
-364 RPATES
+364 RPATET
-370 GSCVGASFLDLVH
+370 GHCIGAPFLDLVH
-383 IDDRRGAEE
+383 ADDRRGAAE

-400 ISHTRHVSLNVRV
+400 VNATGQVSLNVRV
-413 RDSARRWRH
+413 RDSARRWRY

-430 RGKPQVRGLVARV
+430 RGEPQVRGLVARV

-475 QSLEDG
+475 QGLEDG
-481 VSAEEHQTALLLLDL
+481 VAAEEHTTALLLLDL

-524 LLRPTDVGARL
+524 LLQPTDLGARL

-546 SWSEAVATGKALVAR
+546 GRSEAVSMARDLVAK
-561 LGEPYDFHD
+561 LSEPYEFHD

-581 IATAAEGLGDPEILL
+581 IATTSDGLDDPEILL

-614 ATYDAEFD
+614 ETYDAEFD

-636 GAIRRDELR
+636 GAIARDELR
-645 LVYQPVFATADRSI
+645 LVYQPVFALADRSI

-664 LMRWHHPRLG
+664 LLRWHHPRLG

-693 LAVWTVNRA
+693 LAVWAVNRA
-702 AEQLATWAA
+702 AEQLALWHS

-737 TALIAAGVPARRL
+737 AALIAAGVLPSRL

-759 SHQMNTLVAQLSAL
+759 SHQMNTLVAQLKAL

-799 VDILK
+799 VDIIK

-823 TVELGRLLGMEVIAE
+823 TVELGRRLGMEVIAE
-838 GVETDTQLNA
+838 GVETDTQLEA
-848 MIAAEAP
+848 MIKAEAP

-863 KPMEP
+863 RPMPP
-868 DDLTRWLADD
+868 DDLTRWLSE
-878 PKSLPPALPAQSAP
+878 SLPAIA
-892 AEPVAPVTVPDDAAE
+892 
-907 APQTGDTPN
+907 
-916 DVPKSEKS
+916 SE

>member
-1 MAPTPRRV
+1 MTPTPRRV
-9 RQLLSWIATAA
+9 RQQLSWIATAA
-20 VWCSVLTAV
+20 VWCSVLTAAV
-29 IVVGA
+29 VVGV
-34 HSAFPRIDP
+34 HSAFQRIDP
-43 ASAAVLGGIGAACAG
+43 ATAAALGSFGAACAG

-64 AGRIAPGRRVTYQLL
+64 AGRIAQGRRVTYQLMAAGIQVTAAGIAAACWLPEGAAEL
-79 AAGIQTIA
+79 AAGIAFA
-87 AAIAASCWLPGGA
+87 AA
-100 ASVTAGLGFSTA
+100 
-112 VVIWSLALLRLPDNG
+112 VVLWSLALLRLPDNG
-127 WDPQAVQ
+127 WAPQAVQ

-152 LLAFRPLFQQ
+152 LLVARPLFQEF
-162 YRGHLADG
+162 RGHLSDG

-181 VIMLGVGFTT
+181 IVMLGVGVTT

-202 ALAYMAVFAVHLTAM
+202 AFAYLAVFAVHFTGM
-217 ATFITWQWNR
+217 ATFTAWQWDR
-227 PDERV
+227 PDERI

-255 QKPAPV
+255 QKPAPI

-283 AVLFNGAHAGALPLD
+283 AVLFNGANAGALPLD

-324 TGEAAARQ
+324 SGEAAARQ

-364 RPATES
+364 RPATDS

-383 IDDRRGAEE
+383 MDDRRGAEE
-392 DLRALLDG
+392 DLRTLLDG
-400 ISHTRHVSLNVRV
+400 ISHTRQVSLNIRV

-481 VSAEEHQTALLLLDL
+481 VSHQDHQTALLLLDL

-535 GGDEFAILLRA
+535 GGDEFAILLHA
-546 SWSEAVATGKALVAR
+546 SWSEAVATAKALVAR
-561 LGEPYDFHD
+561 LGEPYEFHD

-581 IATAAEGLGDPEILL
+581 IATAADGYGDPEILL

-607 QAGKNRY
+607 QAGKNRH

-636 GAIRRDELR
+636 GAIARDELR
-645 LVYQPVFATADRSI
+645 LVFQPVFSTADRSI

-702 AEQLATWAA
+702 AEQLAAWHN

-786 SGYSSLGQLDRLP
+786 SGYSSLGQLERLP
-799 VDILK
+799 VDIIK
-804 IDRDLVA
+804 IDRDLIA

-823 TVELGRLLGMEVIAE
+823 TVALGRILGMEVIAE

-848 MIAAEAP
+848 MIDAQAP

-868 DDLTRWLADD
+868 DDLTRWLTEE
-878 PKSLPPALPAQSAP
+878 PKALPSSVP
-892 AEPVAPVTVPDDAAE
+892 IDPEEVIDPDDGDVS
-907 APQTGDTPN
+907 GDTPK
-916 DVPKSEKS
+916 DVPESEKS

>member
-1 MAPTPRRV
+1 MAPTPRRI
-9 RQLLSWIATAA
+9 RQRLSWIAAAA
-20 VWCSVLTAV
+20 VWCSVLTAA

-43 ASAAVLGGIGAACAG
+43 ASAAALGSFGAASAG

-64 AGRIAPGRRVTYQLL
+64 AGRIKQGRRVTYQLM
-79 AAGIQTIA
+79 AAGIQVSAAGIA
-87 AAIAASCWLPGGA
+87 AACWAPGGA
-100 ASVTAGLGFSTA
+100 GTIIAGIGSSTA
-112 VVIWSLALLRLPDNG
+112 IVLWSLALLRLPDNG

-139 GAFVGLCFLFALW
+139 GAFVGLCALFALW
-152 LLAFRPLFQQ
+152 LLAARPLFQA
-162 YRGHLADG
+162 YRGHLDDG

-181 VIMLGVGFTT
+181 VVMLGVGFTT

-202 ALAYMAVFAVHLTAM
+202 AFAYVAVFAVQLTAT
-217 ATFITWQWNR
+217 ATYTTWQWDR
-227 PDERV
+227 PDVRI

-255 QKPAPV
+255 QKPAPI

-283 AVLFNGAHAGALPLD
+283 AVLFNGANAGALPLD

-337 IVGVASDTVLVLDP
+337 IVGVASDTVLVLEP
-351 DLTVTWHPEDSAW
+351 DLTVTWLPEDSAW
-364 RPATES
+364 RPATDS
-370 GSCVGASFLDLVH
+370 GGCVGASFLELVH

-392 DLRALLDG
+392 DLRTLLDG
-400 ISHTRHVSLNVRV
+400 ISHTRQVSLNIRV

-481 VSAEEHQTALLLLDL
+481 VSHQDHETALLLLDL

-546 SWSEAVATGKALVAR
+546 SWSEAVATAKALVAR
-561 LGEPYDFHD
+561 LGEPYEFHD

-581 IATAAEGLGDPEILL
+581 IATASEGLGDPEILL

-607 QAGKNRY
+607 QAGKNRH

-636 GAIRRDELR
+636 GAIKRDELR
-645 LVYQPVFATADRSI
+645 LVFQPVFSTADRTI

-759 SHQMNTLVAQLSAL
+759 SHQMNTLIAQLGAL

-786 SGYSSLGQLDRLP
+786 SGYSSLGQLERLP
-799 VDILK
+799 VDIIK
-804 IDRDLVA
+804 IDRDLIA
-811 KDDGGVGPLAAV
+811 KDDGGVGALAAV
-823 TVELGRLLGMEVIAE
+823 TVELGRILGMEVIAE

-863 KPMEP
+863 KPMDPE
-868 DDLTRWLADD
+868 DLTRWLTEEPRALPPSPRPPIDGAIVAAEVDD
-878 PKSLPPALPAQSAP
+878 P
-892 AEPVAPVTVPDDAAE
+892 
-907 APQTGDTPN
+907 GDTPN

>member
-1 MAPTPRRV
+1 MTPTPRRV
-9 RQLLSWIATAA
+9 RQLLSWTAATA
-20 VWCSVLTAV
+20 VWCSVLAAAV
-29 IVVGA
+29 VVGLDT
-34 HSAFPRIDP
+34 SLRTITP
-43 ASAAVLGGIGAACAG
+43 ATAAAVGSVGAACAG
-58 LLMWRA
+58 SLMWHA
-64 AGRIAPGRRVTYQLL
+64 AWRIQSGRRVTYQLM
-79 AAGIQTIA
+79 AAGIQTTAAGFA
-87 AAIAASCWLPGGA
+87 AACWLPEPAATAVAGCGFS
-100 ASVTAGLGFSTA
+100 ASVILWA
-112 VVIWSLALLRLPDNG
+112 LALLRLPDSG
-127 WDPQAVQ
+127 WAPQAVQ

-139 GAFVGLCFLFALW
+139 GAFVGLCALFGLW
-152 LLAFRPLFQQ
+152 LLVARFLFQEF
-162 YRGHLADG
+162 RGGHLGDG
-170 DLAIVIPAMMG
+170 DLAIVIPGMMG
-181 VIMLGVGFTT
+181 VVMLGVGFTT
-191 TFRIQRWRRRH
+191 SFRLQRWRRRH
-202 ALAYMAVFAVHLTAM
+202 AFAYIAVFAVHFTGLS
-217 ATFITWQWNR
+217 TFVSWQWDR
-227 PDERV
+227 PADRV
-232 LWWSVAWVATCAALL
+232 LWWSVAWIATCVALL
-247 GVTYLART
+247 GVTYLARN
-255 QKPAPV
+255 QKPAPI

-269 HYTVMGGA
+269 HYTVMAGA
-277 AGLAAA
+277 AAFATSAVLIHGASEGPLPLDATLLGLAAA
-283 AVLFNGAHAGALPLD
+283 ATLG
-298 AALLALAAAGALAAR
+298 AR
-313 LVLTYFDVRRV
+313 LILTYLDVRRV
-324 TGEAAARQ
+324 ATEADSRQ
-332 RKLSA
+332 RRLNA

-364 RPATES
+364 RPATDA
-370 GSCVGASFLDLVH
+370 GDLLGASFLELVH
-383 IDDRRGAEE
+383 IDDRRGAKE
-392 DLRALLDG
+392 DLRSLLDG
-400 ISHTRHVSLNVRV
+400 LGHAGQVSLNVRI
-413 RDSARRWRH
+413 RDASRRWRH
-422 TETVVTDL
+422 TETVVSDL
-430 RGKPQVRGLVARV
+430 RGRPQVRGLVARI

-452 ETELARMAYTDPL
+452 ETELARLAYTDPL

-481 VSAEEHQTALLLLDL
+481 VAAEEHQTALLLLDL

-546 SWSEAVATGKALVAR
+546 NWSEAVGTAKVLVER
-561 LGEPYDFHD
+561 LAEPYEFHD
-570 ESTVFTTGSVG
+570 YSTVFVTGSVG
-581 IATAAEGLGDPEILL
+581 IATAAEGLDDPEILL

-614 ATYDAEFD
+614 ATYDADFD

-636 GAIRRDELR
+636 GAIDRDELR
-645 LVYQPVFATADRSI
+645 LVYQPVFCVSDRTI

-664 LMRWHHPRLG
+664 LLRWNHPRLG

-702 AEQLATWAA
+702 AEQLAQWHSAS
-711 AGIKAW
+711 IKAW

-737 TALIAAGVPARRL
+737 TALIAAGVPAKRL

-759 SHQMNTLVAQLSAL
+759 SHQMNTLIAQLGAL

-804 IDRDLVA
+804 IDRDLIA

-838 GVETDTQLNA
+838 GVETDAQLNA
-848 MIAAEAP
+848 MIAARAP

-863 KPMEP
+863 KPMDP
-868 DDLTRWLADD
+868 DDLTRWLTEE
-878 PKSLPPALPAQSAP
+878 PRALASAP
-892 AEPVAPVTVPDDAAE
+892 IVVPAAE
-907 APQTGDTPN
+907 AEPADTPE
-916 DVPKSEKS
+916 DVPESEKS

>member
-1 MAPTPRRV
+1 MTPTPRRV

-20 VWCSVLTAV
+20 VWCSVLA
-29 IVVGA
+29 
-34 HSAFPRIDP
+34 
-43 ASAAVLGGIGAACAG
+43 AAVAVAARTSLRFIDLDTAAALGSIGAAGAG

-64 AGRIAPGRRVTYQLL
+64 AGHVAAGRRVTYQLM
-79 AAGIQTIA
+79 AAGIQTTA
-87 AAIAASCWLPGGA
+87 AAVAAACWLPTTA
-100 ASVTAGLGFSTA
+100 ADVAAGCGFSAA
-112 VVIWSLALLRLPDNG
+112 VVLSALALLRLPDSG
-127 WDPQAVQ
+127 WAPQGVQ

-139 GAFVGLCFLFALW
+139 GAFVGLCALFGLW
-152 LLAFRPLFQQ
+152 LLVARPLFKEF
-162 YRGHLADG
+162 RGHLADG

-181 VIMLGVGFTT
+181 IVMLGVGFTT
-191 TFRIQRWRRRH
+191 TFRIRRWRRRH
-202 ALAYMAVFAVHLTAM
+202 AFAYIAVFAVHFTGM
-217 ATFITWQWNR
+217 ALYASWQWDR
-227 PDERV
+227 PEERV
-232 LWWSVAWVATCAALL
+232 LWWSVAWVATCAGLL
-247 GVTYLART
+247 GVTYLARN
-255 QKPAPV
+255 QKPAPI

-269 HYTVMGGA
+269 HYTVMAGA
-277 AGLAAA
+277 AAFAAA
-283 AVLFNGAHAGALPLD
+283 AVLIHGAGAGAVPLD
-298 AALLALAAAGALAAR
+298 AALIGLAATATLAAR
-313 LVLTYFDVRRV
+313 LILTYLDVRRV
-324 TGEAAARQ
+324 ATEGAARQ
-332 RKLSA
+332 RRLTA

-351 DLTVTWHPEDSAW
+351 DLTVTWQPEDSAW
-364 RPATES
+364 RPATD
-370 GSCVGASFLDLVH
+370 GGRCVGASFLELVH
-383 IDDRRGAEE
+383 VDDRRGAEE
-392 DLRALLDG
+392 DLRSLLDG
-400 ISHTRHVSLNVRV
+400 LGHAAGQVSLNIRV
-413 RDSARRWRH
+413 RDSSRRWRH
-422 TETVVTDL
+422 TETVVSDL
-430 RGKPQVRGLVARV
+430 RGRPQVRGLVARM

-452 ETELARMAYTDPL
+452 ETELARLAYTDPL

-481 VSAEEHQTALLLLDL
+481 VAAEENQTALLLLDL

-546 SWSEAVATGKALVAR
+546 SWAEAVATAKVLVER
-561 LGEPYDFHD
+561 LAEPYEFHD
-570 ESTVFTTGSVG
+570 DSTVFVTGSVG
-581 IATAAEGLGDPEILL
+581 IATAGEGLGDPEILL

-614 ATYDAEFD
+614 ATYDADFD
-622 RKVRRRNELTQELR
+622 RRVRRRNELTQELR
-636 GAIRRDELR
+636 GAIDRDELR
-645 LVYQPVFATADRSI
+645 LVYQPVFSVADRSI

-664 LMRWHHPRLG
+664 LMRWRHPRLG
-674 HVSPGEFIPAAT
+674 QVSPGEFVPAAT
-686 ESGLTQD
+686 ESGMTQD
-693 LAVWTVNRA
+693 LSVWAVNRA
-702 AEQLATWAA
+702 AEQLAQWHS

-724 KELHTH
+724 KELHTA

-759 SHQMNTLVAQLSAL
+759 SHQMNTLVAQLGAL

-804 IDRDLVA
+804 IDRDLIA

-838 GVETDTQLNA
+838 GVETDLQLNA

-868 DDLTRWLADD
+868 DDLTRWLTEE
-878 PKSLPPALPAQSAP
+878 PKALA
-892 AEPVAPVTVPDDAAE
+892 AEPAGADAAPD
-907 APQTGDTPN
+907 AADGADADPDGGDTPT
-916 DVPKSEKS
+916 DVPESEKS

>member
-1 MAPTPRRV
+1 MTPNPRRV
-9 RQLLSWIATAA
+9 RQQLSWTATAA
-20 VWCSVLTAV
+20 VWCSVLVAAL
-29 IVVGA
+29 VVGA
-34 HSAFPRIDP
+34 DSLSGRIDRDL
-43 ASAAVLGGIGAACAG
+43 AAAVGSIGAACAG

-64 AGRIAPGRRVTYQLL
+64 AGRIKAGRRVTYQLL
-79 AAGIQTIA
+79 AAGIQTTAATIA
-87 AAIAASCWLPGGA
+87 AACWLPGASADAVAGTGLSA
-100 ASVTAGLGFSTA
+100 AITLWA
-112 VVIWSLALLRLPDNG
+112 LALLRLPDNG
-127 WDPQAVQ
+127 WEPQAVQ

-139 GAFVGLCFLFALW
+139 GAFVGLCALFAFWVLV
-152 LLAFRPLFQQ
+152 ARPVFERQ
-162 YRGHLADG
+162 RGHLAEG
-170 DLAIVIPAMMG
+170 DLAIVIPGMLG
-181 VIMLGVGFTT
+181 VIMIGVGLTT
-191 TFRIQRWRRRH
+191 TLRLQRWRRRH
-202 ALAYMAVFAVHLTAM
+202 ALAYLAVFAVHFTGLALYTS
-217 ATFITWQWNR
+217 WQWGD
-227 PDERV
+227 PEVQV
-232 LWWSVAWVATCAALL
+232 LWWSVSWVATCAGLL
-247 GVTYLART
+247 GVTYLARN
-255 QKPAPV
+255 QKPAPI
-261 DKPNYPGV
+261 DKPNYPGA
-269 HYTVMGGA
+269 HYAVMGGA
-277 AGLAAA
+277 AALAGAT
-283 AVLFNGAHAGALPLD
+283 VLINGAGSGSLTLD
-298 AALLALAAAGALAAR
+298 AALLGLTAAGALAGR
-313 LVLTYFDVRRV
+313 LVLTFFDVRRV
-324 TGEAAARQ
+324 EEVADERQ
-332 RKLSA
+332 LRLSA
-337 IVGVASDTVLVLDP
+337 IVGVASDAVLVLDG
-351 DLTVTWHPEDSAW
+351 DLTVTWRSEDSAW
-364 RPATES
+364 KPATDA
-370 GSCVGASFLDLVH
+370 GKCVGSRFLDLVH
-383 IDDRRGAEE
+383 ADDRRGAEE
-392 DLRALLDG
+392 DLRSLLDG
-400 ISHTRHVSLNVRV
+400 YGHTGQVSLNVRI
-413 RDSARRWRH
+413 RDAGRRWRH
-422 TETVVTDL
+422 TETVVNDL

-481 VSAEEHQTALLLLDL
+481 VDAQEHSTALLLLDL
-496 DGFKNVNDTRGHDFG
+496 DEFKNVNDTRGHDFG

-546 SWSEAVATGKALVAR
+546 SWSEAVATAKALVAR
-561 LGEPYDFHD
+561 LGEPYEFHD

-581 IATAAEGLGDPEILL
+581 IATAVDVLGDPEILL

-622 RKVRRRNELTQELR
+622 RKVRRKNELTQELR
-636 GAIRRDELR
+636 GAIARDELR

-702 AEQLATWAA
+702 AEQLAAWHN

-737 TALIAAGVPARRL
+737 TALIAAGVPAKRL

-759 SHQMNTLVAQLSAL
+759 SHQMNTLIAQLSAL

-786 SGYSSLGQLDRLP
+786 SGYSSLGQLERLP
-799 VDILK
+799 VDIIK

-838 GVETDTQLNA
+838 GVETDLQLNA

-868 DDLTRWLADD
+868 DDLTRWLTEEPRA
-878 PKSLPPALPAQSAP
+878 LPPAPR
-892 AEPVAPVTVPDDAAE
+892 
-907 APQTGDTPN
+907 DTPT
-916 DVPKSEKS
+916 DVPQSEKS